1 MKNDSL
7 YDDLPEEETADGSA
21 DESAEEDMAA
31 LDGTE
36 ETEEAEEIDGSDDF
50 DDFDGSDE
58 AEEDDG
64 ADEELPRKRVRKRRR
79 AMRRNRRKKE
89 KKSMGKKP
97 WIIAGS
103 IVGALLVI
111 YLGVAVFFMSHF
123 LVNTTVNGKDFS
135 GKTAADVEEYLKE
148 QVADYELTILEQNN
162 ASDVIRGTEISLAYK
177 ENSQVEDALKEQ
189 NQLLWITSLFSRSRA
204 SVTIQVEYDESALEE
219 RIQNLQAVT
228 AEQTDPVAA
237 HPEFDGNSFVVAEE
251 QYGTKVDM
259 ETLKAKVEQYF
270 RVQADSGYDG

>member
-21 DESAEEDMAA
+21 DESAEEDTAA
-31 LDGTE
+31 LDETE
-36 ETEEAEEIDGSDDF
+36 EAEEAEEIDGSEETGGF
-50 DDFDGSDE
+50 DGFDGSDEAGDDDEADE

-64 ADEELPRKRVRKRRR
+64 TDEELPRKRVRKRRR

-89 KKSMGKKP
+89 KKSMGRKP

-111 YLGVAVFFMSHF
+111 YLGVAAFFMSHF

-162 ASDVIRGTEISLAYK
+162 VSDVIRGTEISLAYK

-228 AEQTDPVAA
+228 AEQTDPVA
-237 HPEFDGNSFVVAEE
+237 DRKSVV
-251 QYGTKVDM
+251 
-259 ETLKAKVEQYF
+259 
-270 RVQADSGYDG
+270 